1 MDYSISPQPRK
12 LSNRLLKKEVARA
25 IATDKFKR
33 YEAARYDRITIP
45 FKSGSWVRV
54 KPRARV
60 TSTHNMNYNHGGYI
74 AYSTNTGLWLTR
86 ERY

>member
-12 LSNRLLKKEVARA
+12 LSNRQLKKEVARA
-25 IATDKFKR
+25 IAIEKFKR
-33 YEAARYDRITIP
+33 YESERYDRVVIP
-45 FKSGSWVRV
+45 FKSGSYVRV

-60 TSTHNMNYNHGGYI
+60 TSTHEMNYNHGGYI
-74 AYSTNTGLWLTR
+74 AYPTNTGLWLTR